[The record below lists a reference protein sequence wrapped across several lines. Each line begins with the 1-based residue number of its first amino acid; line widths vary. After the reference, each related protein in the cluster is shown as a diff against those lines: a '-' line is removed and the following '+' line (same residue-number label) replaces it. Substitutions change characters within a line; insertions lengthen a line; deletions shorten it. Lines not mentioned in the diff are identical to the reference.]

1 MSFTGQL
8 DELVDPTRNTTKPLD
23 FSAIRPSNMPT
34 HTLGLLHSTLLP
46 SFAFQTALSAG
57 TYAIARSTCRV
68 DFKDILW
75 ASGLTAN
82 AWYHALA
89 PRLSTH
95 HNLSSALSS
104 LSYPQRL
111 LLAGVTLWG
120 SRLFYRITTRAWVRG
135 KDDSRYQDLDQDD
148 SFWNKAFFS
157 VFLPEAVFQS
167 LISLGY
173 AVALR
178 LPADQTSMG
187 APSDVRSYWHALAV
201 GLFGFGVG
209 MEVLADYQLEYRED
223 NEHLRRDGVWSIV
236 RHPNYL
242 GDFLTHLSFP
252 FLAYASGLFHPLQL
266 VGPLSN
272 LVFLRFVGGD
282 KENEASQEQRYKTKN
297 TIKYAQLQQWKAE
310 KNSFWPSSKEIAN
323 PWTWA
328 LVGVGAVTVFAERL
342 VKNQMLIT

>member
-8 DELVDPTRNTTKPLD
+8 DELVDPTRKTTQPLD
-23 FSAIRPSNMPT
+23 FSAIPSHIPT
-34 HTLGLLHSTLLP
+34 HTVGLLHTTLLP

-57 TYAIARSTCRV
+57 TYVLARSTRRV

-89 PRLSTH
+89 PRLGGNHSV
-95 HNLSSALSS
+95 SSALSS
-104 LSYPQRL
+104 LSYAQKL
-111 LLAGVTLWG
+111 LLTGVTLWG
-120 SRLFYRITTRAWVRG
+120 SRLFYRITTRARVRG
-135 KDDSRYQDLDQDD
+135 KDDSRYQDMDGDD
-148 SFWNKAFFS
+148 SFWDKAFFS

-178 LPADQTSMG
+178 LPADQTLMG
-187 APSDVRSYWHALAV
+187 APGEMRAYWHALDV
-201 GLFGFGVG
+201 GLFGFGFG
-209 MEVLADYQLEYRED
+209 MEVLADYQLEHRD
-223 NEHLRRDGVWSIV
+223 GNEHLRRDGVWSIV
-236 RHPNYL
+236 RHPSYL

-252 FLAYASGLFHPLQL
+252 VIAYASNLFHPLQL

-282 KENEASQEQRYKTKN
+282 KENEASQEQRYKTGN
-297 TIKYAQLQQWKAE
+297 ATKYVQLQQWKAE
-310 KNSFWPSSKEIAN
+310 KNSFWPSPKEIAN

-328 LVGVGAVTVFAERL
+328 LVGIGAVTVFAERL
-342 VKNQMLIT
+342 IKNQM